1 VEDFIA
7 QDLIEYR
14 PRPWIIIHDIPID
27 RKTAGSGFFR
37 HVQESEQ
44 MMVRLFL
51 DTQVVETV
59 TAGQWAPVEQ
69 RLESRGVRPEK
80 RGATLT
86 EQVAVVELV
95 DRVFQVE
102 PAQERVRGHFSRPQ
116 DIASAV
122 GLDFGEQEQ
131 LANAPVEIAP
141 NPSVNRPQHP
151 VSRFHISM
159 SSAPR

>member
-69 RLESRGVRPEK
+69 RLESHGVRPEK

-102 PAQERVRGHFSRPQ
+102 PAQERVRVTSAARKISRP
-116 DIASAV
+116 
-122 GLDFGEQEQ
+122 
-131 LANAPVEIAP
+131 
-141 NPSVNRPQHP
+141 PSVSTSANKSSLRTRRSKSPQIH
-151 VSRFHISM
+151 R
-159 SSAPR
+159 